1 MLFFTCMDIFLY
13 SDISLTISDLW
24 VERGES
30 DLLNGLSFS
39 ARSGDVIHITG
50 ANGAGKSS
58 FFKVLVGLLPA
69 LSGSIVFNGKSV
81 FKYRQ
86 NLLENTLYIGHLTGL
101 NSALSVIE
109 NLRWYLPSCSIP
121 KIEEVLDDLNML
133 TFIDTPV
140 QQLSA
145 GQLRR
150 VALVRLWL
158 SKKAI
163 WLLDEPFTALD
174 QSLITLL
181 ESKIAAHAQSG
192 GIVIFAS
199 HLSLTDLIHQRVE
212 L

>member
-1 MLFFTCMDIFLY
+1 MDIFLY

-109 NLRWYLPSCSIP
+109 NLRWYLPSCSIL

-199 HLSLTDLIHQRVE
+199 HLSLTDLVHQRVE

>member
-1 MLFFTCMDIFLY
+1 MDIFLY

-199 HLSLTDLIHQRVE
+199 HLSLTDLVHQRVE